1 MGWPDGLE
9 VRKRLPPLPPR
20 QNLIHSMLN
29 TPSTLL
35 PAALGLC
42 VIGFAFTSMVD
53 RAEASPTAV
62 ASRSYEITITNLSSN
77 QIISPPILAT
87 HDDSA
92 RMFMPGAAAS
102 AELAAI
108 AEDGDN
114 SAMANLLASNS
125 GVFDIV
131 TAVGGIAPGTSITLT
146 IEADGMHRWFS
157 MAGMFVTTNDAFV
170 GVDSMTVDEMSTAGK
185 FFIPVWDAGSEA
197 NSENGMYI
205 PGPPFGN
212 GGVHDPAPS
221 EGFVHL
227 HSGIHGIMDV
237 LPETYDWGSYGALI
251 EFKRL

>member
-1 MGWPDGLE
+1 
-9 VRKRLPPLPPR
+9 
-20 QNLIHSMLN
+20 MLK
-29 TPSTLL
+29 TSSTLL
-35 PAALGLC
+35 PAALGLS
-42 VIGFAFTSMVD
+42 VIGFAFTSMVE
-53 RAEASPTAV
+53 RADASAAV
-62 ASRSYEITITNLSSN
+62 AASRSYEITITNLSSN

-87 HDDSA
+87 HDATA
-92 RMFMPGAAAS
+92 RMFAPGMAAS

-114 SAMANLLASNS
+114 SGMANLLAAHN
-125 GVFDIV
+125 GVLDIV
-131 TAVGGIAPGTSITLT
+131 TAGGGIAPGTSVTLT
-146 IEADGMHRWFS
+146 IEADGAHRWFS

-170 GVDSMTVDEMSTAGK
+170 GVDSMTVDEMASAGK
-185 FFIPVWDAGSEA
+185 FFVPVWDAGSEA

-212 GGVHDPAPS
+212 GGMHDPAPS

-227 HSGIHGIMDV
+227 HSGIHGILDV

>member
-1 MGWPDGLE
+1 MT
-9 VRKRLPPLPPR
+9 
-20 QNLIHSMLN
+20 NLIHPMLK

-35 PAALGLC
+35 PAALGLS
-42 VIGFAFTSMVD
+42 VIGFAFASMVEPAD
-53 RAEASPTAV
+53 AAASV
-62 ASRSYEITITNLSSN
+62 ASSRSYEVTITNLSSN

-92 RMFMPGAAAS
+92 RMFTPGMAAS

-131 TAVGGIAPGTSITLT
+131 TAGGGIAPGTSITLT
-146 IEADGMHRWFS
+146 IEANGAHRWFS
-157 MAGMFVTTNDAFV
+157 MAGMFVTTNDAFL
-170 GVDSMTVDEMSTAGK
+170 GVDSMTIDEMAIVGK
-185 FFIPVWDAGSEA
+185 FFVPVWDAGSEA

-212 GGVHDPAPS
+212 GGMHDPAPS

-227 HSGIHGIMDV
+227 HSGIHGILDV
-237 LPETYDWGSYGALI
+237 LPETYGWGSYGALV